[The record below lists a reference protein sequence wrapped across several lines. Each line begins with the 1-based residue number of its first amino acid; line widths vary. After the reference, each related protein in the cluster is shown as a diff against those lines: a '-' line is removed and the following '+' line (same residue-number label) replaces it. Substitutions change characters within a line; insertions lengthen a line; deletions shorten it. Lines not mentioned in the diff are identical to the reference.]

1 MKVFKTKR
9 WLNSKSFWGS
19 LLFAVALWGYT
30 SLNTEFI
37 SSVELPLY
45 IKLPVNRALEQ
56 EPEQSIGVNVK
67 GSGWHLFNMFLF
79 NNSKNCT
86 IDLTDYQIDDSVFVI
101 DKNEIQKGIR
111 GLSNVTATEIWSKPI
126 QIITGKIIQKKIPIF
141 PNISVMPAEG
151 FTVVGK
157 LKVEPE
163 YVIINGNENVVKK
176 IEKWFTQF
184 AEYDDKNKSFSTE
197 VNILDSL
204 VNVVNVYPQKV
215 RISAEIQQ
223 EAEITIDDVPIQIT
237 RGSLPA
243 SSIISPNLISVTL
256 RGGVDELAKLSVLD
270 ISAVIDFD
278 SIIKDSTGILYP
290 QIKLPENIELIG
302 NSPRY
307 LYHHLK
313 IDKK

>member
-1 MKVFKTKR
+1 MRVFKTKR

-30 SLNTEFI
+30 SLNTEFTTA
-37 SSVELPLY
+37 VEIPLY

-56 EPEQSIGVNVK
+56 EPEQSIGVTVK

-86 IDLTDYQIDDSVFVI
+86 IDLSDYQIDDSVFVI

-111 GLSNVTATEIWSKPI
+111 GLSNVMATEVWSKPI
-126 QIITGKIIQKKIPIF
+126 EIVTGKIIQKKIPIL
-141 PNISVMPAEG
+141 PNITVNPAEG
-151 FTVVGK
+151 FTVVGRV
-157 LKVEPE
+157 KVEPE
-163 YVIINGNENVVKK
+163 YVIINGNENVVNR

-184 AEYDDKNKSFSTE
+184 AEYDGKNKSFSQE

-204 VNVVNVYPQKV
+204 VNVVNVYPPKV

-223 EAEITIDDVPIQIT
+223 EAEITIDDVPIQVT

-243 SSIISPNLISVTL
+243 SSIISPSLISVTL

-313 IDKK
+313 IEKK